1 VADAG
6 GAGFAGAAEGIR
18 AVAAQSQWVNQQVSA
33 GKLAL
38 DPEVAEK
45 AAKHCE
51 DEMEALQNLIQE
63 ARAISRVQG
72 MGNYPDGQ
80 QLARRFEDKA
90 NDPTAGAFALI
101 RQMQDELQ
109 KMADAYRAAARD
121 YRAIDEQHAQ
131 DIQRG
136 MQ

>member
-1 VADAG
+1 MASAES
-6 GAGFAGAAEGIR
+6 AGFAGAAAGIQ
-18 AVAAQSQWVNQQVSA
+18 AVAAQTNWVNQQAGA

-38 DPEVAEK
+38 EPDAAER

-51 DEMEALQNLIQE
+51 DEIRELRSLIQE
-63 ARAISRVQG
+63 ARAIARIEG
-72 MGNYPDGQ
+72 LGNYPDGQ
-80 QLARRFEDKA
+80 DLTHRFETKA
-90 NDPTAGAFALI
+90 NDGGAGAFAMI

-109 KMADAYRAAARD
+109 KMADAYRAAAKD

-136 MQ
+136 M